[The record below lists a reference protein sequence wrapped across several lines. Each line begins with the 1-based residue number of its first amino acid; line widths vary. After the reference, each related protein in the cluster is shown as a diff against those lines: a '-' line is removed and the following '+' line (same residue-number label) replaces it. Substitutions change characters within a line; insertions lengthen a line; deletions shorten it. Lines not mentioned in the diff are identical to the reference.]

1 MTKSKKYPLPAIN
14 TCSFVN
20 FSDVHNN
27 ELSVTLWDKII
38 ADAPFTWGDNNRSMI
53 TASYL
58 LDYINDCI
66 GDNKRRKGVARILS
80 ILEDLGETYVDL
92 EN

>member
-1 MTKSKKYPLPAIN
+1 
-14 TCSFVN
+14 
-20 FSDVHNN
+20 
-27 ELSVTLWDKII
+27 
-38 ADAPFTWGDNNRSMI
+38 MI